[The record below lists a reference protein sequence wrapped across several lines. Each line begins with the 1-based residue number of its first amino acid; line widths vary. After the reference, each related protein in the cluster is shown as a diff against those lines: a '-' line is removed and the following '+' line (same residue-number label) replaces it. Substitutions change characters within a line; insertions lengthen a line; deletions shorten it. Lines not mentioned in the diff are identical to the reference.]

1 MTDLSARRAAWTG
14 VALHPEGVDRND
26 ILSRARLQLLR
37 VALHPEG
44 VDRNTKTPLLSK
56 ICPEVALH
64 PEGVDRNALV
74 GEGGVQCYGSPS
86 TRKAWI
92 EIHVGVSPS
101 AVITGRPP
109 PGGRG

>member
-1 MTDLSARRAAWTG
+1 MLLSPSTRRAWIEMTDLSARRAAWTG

-37 VALHPEG
+37 
-44 VDRNTKTPLLSK
+44 
-56 ICPEVALH
+56 VALH

>member
-37 VALHPEG
+37 
-44 VDRNTKTPLLSK
+44 
-56 ICPEVALH
+56 VALH